1 MSHARTQIQDA
12 MDAALQT
19 DVTLATVTAGRIWVY
34 QQGELPVVGVYTNE
48 EVDSLDEGTFDAIG
62 RELELICEV
71 VAQGV
76 DGNTVDNT
84 LNDIAVQVETAL
96 GLEREVLGILDCVP
110 SAWAAELTT
119 EGETVTGKGVMG
131 FNVLY
136 RTAIGS
142 PETII

>member
-1 MSHARTQIQDA
+1 MSHARIQIQDA
-12 MDAALQT
+12 MVAALVT
-19 DVTLATVTAGRIWVY
+19 DVSLATVKAGRVWVY
-34 QQGELPVVGVYTNE
+34 QSGELPVVGVYTNE
-48 EVDSLDEGTFDAIG
+48 EAQSLDDGSFDAIG

-76 DGNTVDNT
+76 DGNTVDIA
-84 LNDIAVQVETAL
+84 LNAVAVQIEESL
-96 GLEREVLGILDCVP
+96 GDERHVLGILDCVP
-110 SAWAAELTT
+110 AAWSAEFST

-131 FNVLY
+131 FSVLY